1 MRIYFAQQKIRTMAP
16 LQDTIFEAE
25 EATCKFCLFIANFHD
40 VKSDSNDDADGI
52 SKILIRIGY

>member
-1 MRIYFAQQKIRTMAP
+1 MAP

-40 VKSDSNDDADGI
+40 VKSDSNDDAVRI
-52 SKILIRIGY
+52 SNILIGIGYLDIR

>member
-16 LQDTIFEAE
+16 LQDSIFEAE

-40 VKSDSNDDADGI
+40 VKSVSNDDSDRI
-52 SKILIRIGY
+52 SKILI